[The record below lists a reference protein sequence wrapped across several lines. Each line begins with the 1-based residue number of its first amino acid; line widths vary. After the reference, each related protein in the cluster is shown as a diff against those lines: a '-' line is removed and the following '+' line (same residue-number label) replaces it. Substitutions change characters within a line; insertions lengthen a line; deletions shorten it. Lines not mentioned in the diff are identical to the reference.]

1 MEEVLKRLREG
12 GLDQNPRLLRR
23 VVCSKCGRAGK
34 RFLDYLKEGSFEV
47 GKTERITV
55 AHPGIYSL
63 YRFEEEDVTQIVVKA
78 RCEACGH
85 KEAISDPILTV
96 EYLKGI
102 CKFRGPG
109 ITYA

>member
-1 MEEVLKRLREG
+1 MKRLREG

-23 VVCSKCGRAGK
+23 VVCSKCRRRGK

-47 GKTERITV
+47 GKTERIMV

-63 YRFEEEDVTQIVVKA
+63 YRFEEEEVTQIIIKTQ
-78 RCEACGH
+78 CEACGH
-85 KEAISDPILTV
+85 RETVSDPILTV
-96 EYLKGI
+96 EYLTGI
-102 CKFRGPG
+102 CKYRGPG